1 MSVAKDFI
9 RRLAVDRRGAT
20 AVIVAL
26 SLTVLMG
33 FAGLAV
39 DVGLWYRDKRLAQG
53 AADSAAYSA
62 AVDRAAGDTA
72 AGAIA
77 AAKAITAQY
86 GLVDGAG
93 GVSVVVNLPPASG
106 PNAATAGAAEV
117 IVTVPET
124 LFFTR
129 LFISSASVAGRAV
142 AVSGASGG
150 KYCVEALDPSS
161 SKTTVSIN
169 NGATVDTSACGMA
182 VNASGSAALAVT
194 SGGVLNA
201 ANVSIVG
208 NYVTNNGGQLN
219 VTGKTLTSAPAVTDP
234 YAGVA
239 VPAAGACTGPASYA
253 NGGAHYNITPGTYC
267 SGFSVGNGA
276 TVTMAPGVYIVK
288 GGSFSLQGGT
298 TVTGT
303 GVTIVLTGSGG
314 NYATANIANGVTLN
328 LAAPTSGAT
337 SGLAIF
343 QDRLAPTSGSNA
355 IAGGASMLVTG
366 ALYFPHQTVNFSN
379 ASTNSDSCTQLIA
392 YDLSFSGG
400 SKFSNN
406 CTGAGTTGIGSA
418 ATTLVE

>member
-1 MSVAKDFI
+1 MTVSKARDLI
-9 RRLAVDRRGAT
+9 RRLVGDRGGAT

-39 DVGLWYRDKRLAQG
+39 DVGLWYRDKRVAQG

-62 AVDRAAGDTA
+62 AIDAGAGDTA

-86 GLVDGAG
+86 GLVNGVG
-93 GVSVVVNLPPASG
+93 GVTVVVNNPPASG
-106 PNAATAGAAEV
+106 PNTATAGAVEV

-124 LFFTR
+124 LFFSK

-142 AVSGASGG
+142 AVAGATGG

-161 SKTTVSIN
+161 STTTVSIN
-169 NGATVDTSACGMA
+169 NGATVNTTACGMA
-182 VNASGSAALAVT
+182 VNASGAAALSIT
-194 SGGVLNA
+194 GGAVLNA

-219 VTGKTLTSAPAVTDP
+219 VSGKTLTSAPAVSDP

-239 VPAAGACTGPASYA
+239 VPAAGACTGPSSYS
-253 NGGAHYNITPGTYC
+253 GAQYNISPGTYC

-288 GGSFSLQGGT
+288 GGSLSLQGGS
-298 TVTGT
+298 VTGT

-314 NYATANIANGVTLN
+314 NYATANIANGITVN
-328 LAAPTSGAT
+328 LTAPTSGPT

-355 IAGGASMLVTG
+355 IAGGASMNVTG
-366 ALYFPHQTVNFSN
+366 ALYFPHQTVSYSN
-379 ASTNSDSCTQLIA
+379 GSSNSTACSQLIA
-392 YDLSFSGG
+392 YDLSFTGG
-400 SKFSNN
+400 SKFGNN
-406 CTGAGTTGIGSA
+406 CAGTGVTGIGSA
-418 ATTLVE
+418 ATSLVE